1 MKQTWDI
8 LGFDDRLMRLIGIPL
23 LAFLIPVFF
32 FGENLPSSLAVYWPK
47 FLVSL
52 FYVFVYWEISRWL
65 LIYFRRKY
73 PLPEMTKRRLFV
85 SGSVTIVFVLTFC
98 NLTEVVFLPFE
109 AIVEHH
115 PDPVMANVVSL
126 FMVIL
131 CVSVYESVYFF
142 SKLKLSLLEAE
153 QLKRA
158 NVQAQLDTLKS
169 QVNPHFLFNSL
180 NTLSSIIPEDQ
191 PKAVDFVQKLSKVYR
206 YILEIRDQEAISL
219 EEELECLDAYCFL
232 LKSRFGE
239 NIMIDIDID
248 PALYQNRIVPLTL
261 QILLENAVKHN
272 IISRAK
278 PLKVEIFN
286 EKNSL
291 LIIRNNL
298 QIKDQVIHSTKT
310 GLQNIKD
317 RYRLLSDKDVKIMV
331 TDKYFTVS
339 VPIIEVHE
347 YESSDY

>member
-1 MKQTWDI
+1 M
-8 LGFDDRLMRLIGIPL
+8 
-23 LAFLIPVFF
+23 AFLIPVFF
-32 FGENLPSSLAVYWPK
+32 FGENLPSSLNAYLPK

-52 FYVFVYWEISRWL
+52 MYVVIYWEISRWL
-65 LIYFRRKY
+65 LIYFRKKY
-73 PLPEMTKRRLFV
+73 PLPEMTTRRLFV
-85 SGSVTIVFVLTFC
+85 SGSVTLVFVLTFC
-98 NLTEVVFLPFE
+98 NVSEVFFRPLEQLVD
-109 AIVEHH
+109 HH
-115 PDPVMANVVSL
+115 PDQVMANVVSL
-126 FMVIL
+126 FMVVL

-142 SKLKLSLLEAE
+142 SKLKQSLLESE

-219 EEELECLDAYCFL
+219 EEELECLDAYSFL
-232 LKSRFGE
+232 LKSRFGD
-239 NIMIDIDID
+239 NISIDININ
-248 PALYQNRIVPLTL
+248 PALYQNRIVPLSL

-286 EKNSL
+286 EKNNL

-298 QIKDQVIHSTKT
+298 QPKDQVIHSTNT

-317 RYRLLSDKDVKIMV
+317 RYRLLSDKEVIIMV

-339 VPIIEVHE
+339 VPIIEVYE